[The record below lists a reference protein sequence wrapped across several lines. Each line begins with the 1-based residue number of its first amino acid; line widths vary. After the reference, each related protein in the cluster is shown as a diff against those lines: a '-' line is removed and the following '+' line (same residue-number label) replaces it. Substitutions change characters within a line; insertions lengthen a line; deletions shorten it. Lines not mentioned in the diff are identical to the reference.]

1 MTTAT
6 ATTEKT
12 ALQIINE
19 VDDNLIEL
27 RRLPTIINLMMENFG
42 FDSLELTE
50 NNKFDI
56 INRHEMITDVL
67 NLTLSTIYDTL
78 EKIEKISAK
87 KDSDE

>member
-19 VDDNLIEL
+19 VDDNLLEL

-67 NLTLSTIYDTL
+67 NLTLSTIYDTI
-78 EKIEKISAK
+78 EKIEKISTK

>member
-27 RRLPTIINLMMENFG
+27 RRLPSIINLMMESFG

-50 NNKFDI
+50 SNKLDI
-56 INRHEMITDVL
+56 VNRHEMISDVL
-67 NLTLSTIYDTL
+67 FLTLSTIYDTIEKL
-78 EKIEKISAK
+78 EKISTK

>member
-19 VDDNLIEL
+19 VDDDLIEL
-27 RRLPTIINLMMENFG
+27 RRLPSIINHMMESFG

-50 NNKFDI
+50 SNKLDI
-56 INRHEMITDVL
+56 INRHEMISDVL
-67 NLTLSTIYDTL
+67 DLTLSTIYDTL
-78 EKIEKISAK
+78 EKIEKLSTK

>member
-67 NLTLSTIYDTL
+67 NLTLSTIYDTI

>member
-27 RRLPTIINLMMENFG
+27 RRLPSIINLMMENFG

-50 NNKFDI
+50 DNKFDI
-56 INRHEMITDVL
+56 INRHEMISDVL
-67 NLTLSTIYDTL
+67 FLTLSTIYDTI
-78 EKIEKISAK
+78 EKLEKISAK